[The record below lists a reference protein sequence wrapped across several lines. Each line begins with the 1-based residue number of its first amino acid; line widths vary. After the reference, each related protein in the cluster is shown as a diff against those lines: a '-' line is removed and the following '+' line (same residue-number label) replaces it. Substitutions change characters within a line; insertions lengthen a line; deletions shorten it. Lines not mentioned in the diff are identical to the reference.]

1 MLTKIRVNEDDV
13 TLKLSNSGE
22 KVEQYFVYASGTQK
36 AVYTNLTEAITR
48 AYEERGNVIDSKENI
63 LWKCI
68 YADYAQ
74 VAGMDSVVKVKSD
87 DRSLAGC
94 LSMIAAV
101 NGKDISPSSIDI
113 GKGSVAELVKK
124 YSGHTTRNLTGCSVD
139 EILYY
144 VSQGS
149 PILAKLNS
157 NRYVIVMSY
166 NATKIRYLDPVTGQS
181 TAGGRSEI
189 TSRLEKAGKV
199 FYSYLAE

>member
-1 MLTKIRVNEDDV
+1 
-13 TLKLSNSGE
+13 
-22 KVEQYFVYASGTQK
+22 
-36 AVYTNLTEAITR
+36 
-48 AYEERGNVIDSKENI
+48 
-63 LWKCI
+63 
-68 YADYAQ
+68 
-74 VAGMDSVVKVKSD
+74 
-87 DRSLAGC
+87 
-94 LSMIAAV
+94 MIAAV

-113 GKGSVAELVKK
+113 GKGSVAELMKK

-149 PILAKLNS
+149 PVLAKLNS